1 MPVDRLPGGFIG
13 SLLAGDLVLVS
24 EGAGLALAE
33 RAELW
38 AGALEHEPGD
48 AERRAAELEVEA
60 LLRRIAARRTEVAPG
75 HPGVKG
81 TAGEMAAFIS
91 ERSGDDLRVEDV
103 ARHVHLQGQYAMTLF
118 RRALGITIGE
128 YLLQCRVARAA
139 TAADDRHADHGGRL
153 RRRVRRA
160 EPGRPGGHDLDA
172 RGAVDPRRGVTRC
185 TTPTRPDPR
194 RVPRPDEPTLS
205 CVSPVL
211 SRGRRGGRDRVGS
224 FASGPC
230 WGAQG
235 RSGADGDLGRVRVA
249 ICVTFVSSSAA
260 KVAQMLGLAG

>member
-1 MPVDRLPGGFIG
+1 MLEERPEWFGVASFRGAVPAMFAAHRHDDLEVNASPSPLIYLLDGREVTIPAGSLGVFWAARPHRLVTAVDEVSWLTVPLGVALGWSLPGGFIG

-38 AGALEHEPGD
+38 AGALADEPGD

-91 ERSGDDLRVEDV
+91 ERSADDLRVEDV
-103 ARHVHLQGQYAMTLF
+103 ARHVHLHPQYAMTLF

-128 YLLQCRVARAA
+128 YLLQCRVARAQRLLL
-139 TAADDRHADHGGRL
+139 TTDMPITEVGFAAGFGSQSQFYARFRDRCGEAPAAY
-153 RRRVRRA
+153 RRR
-160 EPGRPGGHDLDA
+160 
-172 RGAVDPRRGVTRC
+172 
-185 TTPTRPDPR
+185 
-194 RVPRPDEPTLS
+194 
-205 CVSPVL
+205 
-211 SRGRRGGRDRVGS
+211 
-224 FASGPC
+224 
-230 WGAQG
+230 
-235 RSGADGDLGRVRVA
+235 
-249 ICVTFVSSSAA
+249 
-260 KVAQMLGLAG
+260 LAGA

>member
-103 ARHVHLQGQYAMTLF
+103 ARHVHLHPQYAMTLF

-128 YLLQCRVARAA
+128 YLLQCRVARAQRLLLTTDMPITEVGFAARFGSQSQEGQAA
-139 TAADDRHADHGGRL
+139 TISTLEAQSIP
-153 RRRVRRA
+153 VA
-160 EPGRPGGHDLDA
+160 E
-172 RGAVDPRRGVTRC
+172 
-185 TTPTRPDPR
+185 
-194 RVPRPDEPTLS
+194 
-205 CVSPVL
+205 
-211 SRGRRGGRDRVGS
+211 
-224 FASGPC
+224 
-230 WGAQG
+230 
-235 RSGADGDLGRVRVA
+235 
-249 ICVTFVSSSAA
+249 
-260 KVAQMLGLAG
+260 